1 MAAMTTVTDPF
12 TPGSV
17 VAASLTAAAVDAFD
31 PVLRRMLA
39 GTQVFIKQ
47 PDGRW
52 RPRGC
57 QLGLAQCFA
66 FEDLEAPVQRATA

>member
-1 MAAMTTVTDPF
+1 MTTVTDPF
-12 TPGSV
+12 TTGSV
-17 VAASLTAAAVDAFD
+17 VAASLTAAAVDTFD

-66 FEDLEAPVQRATA
+66 FEDLADPVQRATA

>member
-1 MAAMTTVTDPF
+1 MLLMTTVTDPF

-17 VAASLTAAAVDAFD
+17 VAASLTAAAVDTFD

-66 FEDLEAPVQRATA
+66 FEDLADPVQRATA